1 MERWSVAFFSQV
13 SWRWDKKFLVRLGS
27 VIEHKRVEVEGTDD
41 KSALPIIEKISFGGV
56 LSLAEPKA
64 RKGYKGRLFWA
75 DAGDLIYSKIRVKQG
90 SLALVPAGLGRIA
103 VSAEYPVYRIL
114 ESKAVPEYLAL
125 LLKSHTFL
133 SLFEGLSHGGSSKT
147 RIPPDEFERQI
158 IPLPPLAEQRA
169 IVERWRSAQA
179 QIAAASVR
187 VEKMKA
193 AIDASFLAALGLNV
207 PPQTTLPKCFAV
219 WWEDTEKWGVQQI
232 LQFMLR
238 SKKETKFPEV
248 LLSELCKI
256 GSGGTPSRRNI
267 NYFGGSIPWVK
278 TTEVVNAEIT
288 KTEETLTDEG
298 LENSS
303 AKIYPNGS
311 LIVAMYGQG
320 ATRGRAAKLGID
332 AATNQACAVLFDI
345 KPQVETD
352 FLWYFLM
359 SQYDAMRALAS
370 GNNQP
375 NLNAEMIA
383 NLQIA
388 IPPLEIQRRLVERVT
403 AARAEIARERAAAAA
418 LRQSIAAEVEAL
430 ILGTQPIEQVQER
443 L

>member
-1 MERWSVAFFSQV
+1 
-13 SWRWDKKFLVRLGS
+13 
-27 VIEHKRVEVEGTDD
+27 
-41 KSALPIIEKISFGGV
+41 
-56 LSLAEPKA
+56 
-64 RKGYKGRLFWA
+64 
-75 DAGDLIYSKIRVKQG
+75 
-90 SLALVPAGLGRIA
+90 
-103 VSAEYPVYRIL
+103 L
-114 ESKAVPEYLAL
+114 EM
-125 LLKSHTFL
+125 
-133 SLFEGLSHGGSSKT
+133 
-147 RIPPDEFERQI
+147 
-158 IPLPPLAEQRA
+158 PLPPLAEQRA
-169 IVERWRSAQA
+169 IVERWRSAHA
-179 QIAAASVR
+179 QIAAASGR
-187 VEKMKA
+187 VEKKKA
-193 AIDASFLAALGLNV
+193 AIDANFLAALGLNA
-207 PPQTTLPKCFAV
+207 PAQTTQPKCFAV

-232 LQFMLR
+232 LQFKLR

-278 TTEVVNAEIT
+278 TTEVVNAEII

-303 AKIYPNGS
+303 AKIFPKGS
-311 LIVAMYGQG
+311 LLVAMYGQG
-320 ATRGRAAKLGID
+320 ATRGRTAKLGID

-388 IPPLEIQRRLVERVT
+388 LPPLEVQRKLVERVT
-403 AARAEIARERAAAAA
+403 AARAEIAHERAATAA
-418 LRQSIAAEVEAL
+418 LRQTIAAEVEAL
-430 ILGTQPIEQVQER
+430 ILGTQPVKQA
-443 L
+443 